1 MGQKFASAI
10 KETSN
15 SEIISVASL
24 DKNKIKNFK
33 DNYNLNGI
41 TVYNNYDEIIKDKNT
56 NAIYI
61 ATLNNTHFNLIKK
74 CTEYE
79 KNILCEKPFTL
90 NYDEGREVYDYVLK
104 NNVIFYEGFA
114 YRAHPQTCLLYT
126 SPSPR
131 D

>member
-15 SEIISVASL
+15 AKIISVASL

-33 DNYNLNGI
+33 DNYNLNEV
-41 TVYNNYDEIIKDKNT
+41 TVYNNYDEIIKDKNI

-61 ATLNNTHFNLIKK
+61 ATLNNTHFELIKK
-74 CTEYE
+74 CSENS

-90 NYDEGREVYDYVLK
+90 NYDEGKEVYDYITK
-104 NNVIFYEGFA
+104 NRIIFYEGFA
-114 YRAHPQTCLLYT
+114 YRSHPQTKIFKELFKNIK
-126 SPSPR
+126 
-131 D
+131 